1 VAVNHQE
8 FHRLD
13 AEIMALLYGPDG
25 SSRVNSD
32 TTLSILLAATARAVC
47 GVADA
52 MTRTPGEASAAAQ
65 GLARQFGENLR
76 ASVADGYEQ
85 LATLNRN

>member
-13 AEIMALLYGPDG
+13 TKIMALLYGPDG

-32 TTLSILLAATARAVC
+32 TTLSILLATARAIC
-47 GVADA
+47 GIADA
-52 MTRTPGEASAAAQ
+52 TIRNPGAASAAAQ
-65 GLARQFGENLR
+65 RRARQFGESCAPLSPTAMSNSPR
-76 ASVADGYEQ
+76 
-85 LATLNRN
+85 

>member
-1 VAVNHQE
+1 MAVNHQE

-13 AEIMALLYGPDG
+13 AEITTLLYSPDG

-32 TTLSILLAATARAVC
+32 TTLSILLAATARAIC

-52 MTRTPGEASAAAQ
+52 TTRTPGEASAAAQ
-65 GLARQFGENLR
+65 RLGRQFGEKLR
-76 ASVADGYEQ
+76 AYVADGYKQ